1 LWASVTGTTIH
12 DQAREALRLAEAD
25 PGRSVPLATALVRE
39 ARASGDFASASVAE
53 RALGLAALHLKDPD
67 AAMRHLRT
75 AIALGRQA
83 GSVRLA
89 AEAQMRLAFALNVR
103 GRPRQAVRE
112 IDAVLTDLDGVERA
126 QAQAQRGAILHQLGR
141 LDEALA
147 SYRTA
152 LPALRR
158 AHDDV
163 WVKRVLSNRGV
174 LHGQRHEF
182 AAAEADL
189 TEAERLCRKL
199 DQGLTLAFIQQN
211 LGWVSGR
218 RGDVPRALSY
228 LDQAEQRLRA
238 LRSQLGW
245 VLRDRSELLLSVGL
259 AAEAR
264 QAAEESVA
272 AFEQERRVIAL
283 PEVRLL
289 LAQAAAADGDPAGA
303 VTQARRAARE
313 FGRQRRL
320 EWAALARFVVLTSRA
335 AAGEHDP
342 LAEGGA
348 HGRRSPLTVGE
359 VERAAD
365 TLDDA
370 GWLDAAVEARLLA
383 GRLALARGWT
393 ARGRRQL
400 EQASRQRRRGPAT
413 LRARAW
419 HAEALARL
427 AGGDRSGA
435 RTAVRAGLRVLDE
448 HRATLGATD
457 LRAHAAG
464 HRVELADLGLRIA
477 LEDGRPQRVLASA
490 EQGRASHLLLR
501 PVRPPADPALAS
513 DLAELRATA
522 AEIEEMLR
530 AGRNTARLAQ
540 RQIAVERR
548 IRDYC
553 RRQPGTAPAASAA
566 PVPLPRLS
574 GALGDRALVE
584 FVHLDEVLYA
594 VTVVDGRARLRV
606 LGPAPPVRRLV
617 ERVPFALHR
626 LARRWVTAESRTAAE
641 AMLRHAV
648 RQLDAILLA
657 PLATEVGDRPLV
669 LIPTGPLQ
677 SLPWSVLPSCA
688 GRPVTVS
695 PSAALWYGA
704 RSTGPARRVS
714 VVAGPDLPGARAEVA
729 AVAAIH
735 GTVALAGAAAT
746 VEAAM
751 AALNGAGLAHLA
763 AHGRVHPDH
772 PLFSSLLLADGPLT
786 VYDLE
791 RLDRVPRMVI
801 LAACDS
807 GRLVVRAGDELLGL
821 AATLLARGAQQIVAS
836 VVPIPDAETAPLMVA
851 LHRLLVAGRPA
862 TVALAAAQQ
871 QAAGIEPVAMAAAA
885 GFVCLGA
892 DFTLS
897 QLDPVRA

>member
-1 LWASVTGTTIH
+1 MTGTSIR
-12 DQAREALRLAEAD
+12 DRVRDVLRLAEAD
-25 PGRSVPLATALVRE
+25 PGRSVPLATALARQ
-39 ARASGDFASASVAE
+39 ARAGGDLASASVAE

-75 AIALGRQA
+75 AVALGQRA
-83 GSVRLA
+83 GSTRLA
-89 AEAQMRLAFALNVR
+89 AQAQMRLAFALNVR

-112 IDAVLTDLDGVERA
+112 IDAVLADLDGVERA

-152 LPALRR
+152 LPVLRR

-163 WVKRVLSNRGV
+163 WIKRVLSNRGV

-182 AAAEADL
+182 AAAETDL
-189 TEAERLCRKL
+189 TEAEQLCRKL

-218 RGDVPRALSY
+218 RGDVPRALAY
-228 LDQAEQRLRA
+228 LDQAEQRLRG

-259 AAEAR
+259 AAEAK
-264 QAAEESVA
+264 QAAQESVA
-272 AFEQERRVIAL
+272 AFERERRVIAL

-289 LAQAAAADGDPAGA
+289 LAQAAALDGDPAGA
-303 VTQARRAARE
+303 ATQARRAARE
-313 FGRQRRL
+313 FARQHRQ
-320 EWAALARFVVLTSRA
+320 EWAALGRFVVLAARA
-335 AAGEHDP
+335 AAQP
-342 LAEGGA
+342 PSVPVAQ
-348 HGRRSPLTVGE
+348 
-359 VERAAD
+359 VERAAEL
-365 TLDDA
+365 LDHA
-370 GWLDAAVEARLLA
+370 GWPDAAVEARLLA

-393 ARGRRQL
+393 ARGCRQL
-400 EQASRQRRRGPAT
+400 AQASRLRRRGPAT

-427 AGGDRSGA
+427 AAGNARGA
-435 RTAVRAGLRVLDE
+435 KAAVRAGLRVLDE

-464 HRVELADLGLRIA
+464 HRVELADLGLRMA
-477 LEDGRPQRVLASA
+477 LRDGRPDRVLAAA

-501 PVRPPADPALAS
+501 PVRPPDDPALAG
-513 DLAELRATA
+513 DLASLRATV
-522 AEIEEMLR
+522 AEVEELRR
-530 AGRNTARLAQ
+530 AGRNTVRLAQ
-540 RQIAVERR
+540 RQIALERR

-553 RRQPGTAPAASAA
+553 RRQPGTPLAGPPDG
-566 PVPLPRLS
+566 PVPLRRLS
-574 GALGDRALVE
+574 AALGDRVLVE
-584 FVHLDEVLYA
+584 FVQHGEVLYA
-594 VTVVDGRARLRV
+594 ITVVDGRARLHT
-606 LGPAPPVRRLV
+606 LGSLPPIRRLL

-626 LARRWVTAESRTAAE
+626 LARRWATGDSRAAAQ
-641 AMLRHAV
+641 AMLRHAA
-648 RQLDAILLA
+648 RQLDTALLR
-657 PLATEVGDRPLV
+657 PLATEIGDWPLV

-677 SLPWSVLPSCA
+677 SLPWGVLPSCA
-688 GRPVTVS
+688 GRALTVS

-704 RSTGPARRVS
+704 RSTGPVGPVS
-714 VVAGPDLPGARAEVA
+714 VVAGPDLPGARAEVD

-735 GTVALAGAAAT
+735 GTAALAGPAAT
-746 VEAAM
+746 VAATT

-763 AHGRVHPDH
+763 AHGSVHPDH
-772 PLFSSLLLADGPLT
+772 PLFSALLLADGPLT
-786 VYDLE
+786 GYDLE

-821 AATLLARGAQQIVAS
+821 AATLLASGAQQIVAS
-836 VVPIPDAETAPLMVA
+836 VVPVPDAQTAPLMVA
-851 LHRLLVAGRPA
+851 LHRQLVAGRPA
-862 TVALAAAQQ
+862 TAALAAAQQ
-871 QAAGIEPVAMAAAA
+871 EVAGTGPEAMAAAA

-892 DFTLS
+892 EFTLPS
-897 QLDPVRA
+897 GR